1 MDHETTAWKRT
12 LYIVF
17 LVELIAALG
26 FSFVAPFL
34 PLYVKFLGS
43 RWHLSVE
50 FLSGLVFSST
60 AFTMMFA
67 SPVWGALADRY
78 GRKLMVV
85 RATLG
90 GAVILGLM
98 GCVRSAEE
106 LVLLRA
112 LQGAITGVLSANSA
126 LVAAAVPRERA
137 GYALGMLQVALNAGI
152 ALGPLVGGM
161 LADMFGYRFSFF
173 ITAAF
178 LALAGLLVIVGVH
191 DDTPRLASKGSSR
204 FASEWWA
211 VLKTPGVAVVY
222 GLRFTSHLGQSMVR
236 PFLPLLVEALLVSG
250 QAVAT
255 WTGVVA
261 GSRALWTSLSAPWL
275 GRLGDRL
282 GHRRLAQVGALILGG
297 AFFLQGMATSILT
310 LILAQILVGIGLG
323 GFTPALSALLARY
336 TRPGEEGAAY
346 GLDNSMMSAARAV
359 APLVGA
365 GIAMGL
371 GLRWVFVL
379 AGVVYWGVA
388 GTLVRALPQN

>member
-1 MDHETTAWKRT
+1 MDHEASEWKRT
-12 LYIVF
+12 LYIIF
-17 LVELIAALG
+17 LVELVAALG

-78 GRKLMVV
+78 GRKLMVI
-85 RATLG
+85 RATMG

-98 GCVRSAEE
+98 GLVRSAEE

-126 LVAAAVPRERA
+126 LLAAAVPRERA

-152 ALGPLVGGM
+152 ALGPLVGGV
-161 LADMFGYRFSFF
+161 LADTFGYRLPFF
-173 ITAAF
+173 ITSAF
-178 LALAGLLVIVGVH
+178 LALAGVLVIVGVR
-191 DDTPRLASKGSSR
+191 DDAPRLPRSR
-204 FASEWWA
+204 QQRLVSEWWA
-211 VLKTPGVAVVY
+211 VLRTPGVAVVY
-222 GLRFTSHLGQSMVR
+222 GLRFASHLGQSMVR
-236 PFLPLLVEALLVSG
+236 PFLPLLVEVLLVSG

-255 WTGVVA
+255 WTGIVA
-261 GSRALWTSLSAPWL
+261 SSRALMTSLSATWL
-275 GRLGDRL
+275 GRVGDRV
-282 GHRRLAQVGALILGG
+282 GHRRLAQGAALVLGV
-297 AFFLQGMATSILT
+297 AFLLQGMATSVFV
-310 LILAQILVGIGLG
+310 LILAQVLVGVALG

-365 GIAMGL
+365 TVAMGL

-379 AGVVYWGVA
+379 AGVVYLGVV
-388 GTLVRALPQN
+388 GTLARALPQE